1 MRCEVIGFIIGKVS
15 FRGLRQAINSKSNRA
30 GTANNIT
37 GALWCSGRN
46 AAVTAKPARTGRP
59 GMSARNRAKHRL

>member
-15 FRGLRQAINSKSNRA
+15 FRGLRHAIINKTNRA
-30 GTANNIT
+30 SIVNNIT

-46 AAVTAKPARTGRP
+46 VAVTAKLARTGSP